1 MKNTC
6 LEQSNNKLIRAI
18 SFKGLVL
25 YINQELSDELISNLD
40 INIDGV
46 NVYQ

>member
-6 LEQSNNKLIRAI
+6 LEQDNNKLKRA
-18 SFKGLVL
+18 SYFNGLVL
-25 YINQELSDELISNLD
+25 YINQELSDELIINLN

-46 NVYQ
+46 NAYQ

>member
-1 MKNTC
+1 MKDTF
-6 LEQSNNKLIRAI
+6 LEQENNKLIRA
-18 SFKGLVL
+18 SYFNGLVL
-25 YINQELSDELISNLD
+25 HINQELSDELISNLN